1 METLATAPLS
11 YLPPTAELLPE
22 AAKRSLLDYTLFLME
37 RNHIQWELPTSQAH
51 PYAGC
56 MKGTVLYMSDDFNE
70 PLDDFKDYM

>member
-1 METLATAPLS
+1 METLAMPPLS
-11 YLPPTAELLPE
+11 YLPPTAEFLPE
-22 AAKRSLLDYTLFLME
+22 AAKRSLLDYTLFLLAQ
-37 RNHIQWELPTSQAH
+37 NHLEPAPAPH